1 MDVTIAVTEQMKTF
15 VITSAQTISSNVVI
29 MADVYLVLTNVTGI
43 RIVLM
48 DPMNLTK
55 FVVSIF
61 LVQLYPKYFLV
72 DV

>member
-1 MDVTIAVTEQMKTF
+1 MGVTIAVTERMKTF
-15 VITSAQTISSNVVI
+15 VITSVQTISSNVVI
-29 MADVYLVLTNVTGI
+29 MADVYWVLTNAMGI

-61 LVQLYPKYFLV
+61 FIQLHLACFLGYL
-72 DV
+72 